1 MENKIIYW
9 GGKNMNMWVKYAAAG
24 VVSLTVLIYIIVKLK
39 TKGITREIREL
50 VSQEKYHDALQLLNE
65 NKKLLSKEFYY
76 ISKMRCLN
84 SLGEYKTCIFE
95 SRRALNS
102 LGEHEEIYKILA
114 QAYYWSGQCEK
125 AAEAIN
131 ISIAISDVEDFESY
145 KLKAVY
151 LWNTDKIQEALQALN
166 KAFELGLDDDY
177 LWFMRAK
184 MNFKLGNFDEAIN
197 YYKQYLESSPEN
209 IHAIRELASTYFKL
223 SRYDECIK
231 MVNRLLELKPED
243 NTLNC
248 ELGKAYYYSGNFEEA
263 MNCFDK
269 VIETDNSFAEPY
281 YFISKIYMK
290 YNFVED
296 VFRFLKK
303 AVLLDEAYRLKIY
316 EDEDFHSLRYFSFY
330 RDLIINPVEHAS
342 ETEAAAAK
350 STKEGE

>member
-1 MENKIIYW
+1 
-9 GGKNMNMWVKYAAAG
+9 MNMWVKYAAAA

-39 TKGITREIREL
+39 TKEIMKEIKEL
-50 VSQEKYHDALQLLNE
+50 FNQEKYGAVLQLLNE
-65 NKKLLSKEFYY
+65 NKKLLNKEFYY
-76 ISKMRCLN
+76 ILRMKCLN
-84 SLGEYKTCIFE
+84 SLGEYKACIFE

-114 QAYYWSGQCEK
+114 QAYYWSGQYEK
-125 AAEAIN
+125 AAEAID
-131 ISIAISDVEDFESY
+131 ISIAISDVDDFESY
-145 KLKAVY
+145 KFKAVY
-151 LWNTDKIQEALQALN
+151 LWNTDKVKEALQALN

-177 LWFMRAK
+177 LWFLRAK
-184 MNFKLGNFDEAIN
+184 MNFKLGNFEEAIN

-209 IHAIRELASTYFKL
+209 IHAIRELASTYFTL
-223 SRYDECIK
+223 CRYDECIQ

-248 ELGKAYYYSGNFEEA
+248 ELGKAHYYSGNFEEA

-269 VIETDNSFAEPY
+269 VIEADNSLAEPY

-290 YNFVED
+290 YNFIED

-316 EDEDFHSLRYFSFY
+316 EDEDFQSLRYFSFFK
-330 RDLIINPVEHAS
+330 DLIVDPMEEAS
-342 ETEAAAAK
+342 EAEVAA
-350 STKEGE
+350 TNNIKEGE